1 MIIFN
6 TTYCLDHSVCNS
18 GLVWLRE
25 NYIPKALESGE
36 VHTPRMLKILTDE
49 SEGVN
54 YSLQF
59 RVESIEI
66 LEVWYRSTGDLLH
79 HEMLKLFGEKM
90 VGFSTLLEEV
100 GLA

>member
-1 MIIFN
+1 M
-6 TTYCLDHSVCNS
+6 CNS